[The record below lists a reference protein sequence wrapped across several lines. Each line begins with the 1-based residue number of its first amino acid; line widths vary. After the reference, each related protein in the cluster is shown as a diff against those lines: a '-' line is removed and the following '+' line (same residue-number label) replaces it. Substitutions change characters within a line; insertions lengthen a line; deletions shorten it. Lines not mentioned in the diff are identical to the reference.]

1 MRYLCLFA
9 MVLLFFS
16 CKPKKNN
23 DIVTIDFNQLQHQC
37 VKQLT
42 DVVVHD
48 IFAPPVASR
57 IYAYSNLAFYEAIRF
72 ENTQSTSIVAQ
83 LKGFA
88 KMPTIESSKKYSFPL
103 AATKAFFKTSTALIF
118 SKDSMRNAEVSF
130 LQSFKNQLD
139 DDVYENSLAL
149 GDSIASIILKRS
161 ATDNYKQTR
170 GMPKYS
176 VFKEE
181 GKWEQTP
188 PDYADAAEPNWDK
201 IKPLL
206 LDSVNQFKLPAPP
219 KYSVEKNSEYYKELM
234 ELYTTSKN
242 LTPSQDTIARYWDDN
257 PFVTQHEGH
266 LMYANKKTTPGGHW
280 QGITSI
286 LCKQQKLDAVATA
299 KTYAIMSCAILDA
312 FIACWHE
319 KYFYRTV
326 RPITVIQNKLDV
338 EWTSLLQTPPFP
350 EYSSGHSTI
359 SAAAA
364 TVLTKLIG
372 DSIAFYDTTE
382 MEYLGLQRSFSSV
395 MNAAKEVSESRLYGG
410 IHYRSA
416 LKNAFQQ
423 GIDIGNF
430 YVTKVK

>member
-1 MRYLCLFA
+1 MRYLLIICV
-9 MVLLFFS
+9 VLFS
-16 CKPKKNN
+16 CNPSKENTIILDYNN
-23 DIVTIDFNQLQHQC
+23 LQHQYL
-37 VKQLT
+37 KKLT
-42 DVVVHD
+42 NVIVHD

-57 IYAYSNLAFYEAIRF
+57 IYAYCNIAFYEAIHL
-72 ENTQSTSIVAQ
+72 EDTSTISITEQ
-83 LKGFA
+83 LKGFQ
-88 KMPTIESSKKYSFPL
+88 KMPSLEVGKEYNLYL
-103 AATKAFFKTSTALIF
+103 AATKAFFKTALALVF
-118 SKDSMRNAEVSF
+118 SKDSLLKEENQIEKAFKVSMD
-130 LQSFKNQLD
+130 KK
-139 DDVYENSLAL
+139 VYNNSIAL
-149 GDSIASIILKRS
+149 GDRIASIVLERS

-188 PDYADAAEPNWDK
+188 PDYADATEPHWNK

-219 KYSVEKNSEYYKELM
+219 KYNLEKGSEYYKELM
-234 ELYTTSKN
+234 ELYTISKN
-242 LTPSQDTIARYWDDN
+242 LIPLQDTIARYWDDN

-280 QGITSI
+280 EGIVSI
-286 LCKQQKLDAVATA
+286 LCKQQKINIITTA
-299 KTYAIMSCAILDA
+299 RIYAMMSCAILDA
-312 FIACWHE
+312 FVACWYE
-319 KYFYRTV
+319 KYLYRTV
-326 RPITVIQNKLDV
+326 RPITVIQNKIEV
-338 EWTSLLQTPPFP
+338 EWSSLLQTPPFP

-372 DSIAFYDTTE
+372 DSIAFNDTTE
-382 MEYLGLQRSFSSV
+382 MDYLGLQRSFSSI

-416 LKNAFQQ
+416 LKNGFQQ
-423 GIDIGNF
+423 GEKIGN
-430 YVTKVK
+430 YYLSKIK

>member
-1 MRYLCLFA
+1 MHYLCL
-9 MVLLFFS
+9 MILGLLFFS
-16 CKPKKNN
+16 CTSKKDRPAIAIDLNN
-23 DIVTIDFNQLQHQC
+23 LQHQC

-42 DVVVHD
+42 DVIVHD

-72 ENTQSTSIVAQ
+72 EDNQSSSIVAQ

-88 KMPTIESSKKYSFPL
+88 TIPTLVKNKKYDFSL

-118 SKDSMRNAEVSF
+118 SKDSMRKAETSF
-130 LQSFKNQLD
+130 LQSFKDQLTNE
-139 DDVYENSLAL
+139 VYENSLTL
-149 GDSIASIILKRS
+149 GDSIASVILQRS

-170 GMPKYS
+170 GMAKYS

-188 PDYADAAEPNWDK
+188 PDYADAAEPHWDK

-219 KYSVEKNSEYYKELM
+219 KYSLEKNSEYYKELM

-242 LTPSQDTIARYWDDN
+242 LTPLQDTIARYWDDN

-286 LCKQQKLDAVATA
+286 LCKQQKLSAVATA
-299 KTYAIMSCAILDA
+299 RTYAIMSCAILDA

-326 RPITVIQNKLDV
+326 RPITVIQSNIDV
-338 EWTSLLQTPPFP
+338 NWASLLQTPPFP

-364 TVLTKLIG
+364 TILTKLIG
-372 DSIAFYDTTE
+372 DSITFHDTTE
-382 MEYLGLQRSFSSV
+382 LEYLGLQRSFTSV
-395 MNAAKEVSESRLYGG
+395 NNAAEEVSVSRFYGG
-410 IHYRSA
+410 IHYKSA
-416 LKNAFQQ
+416 LANGFQQ
-423 GIDIGNF
+423 GKEIGKYYIDKI
-430 YVTKVK
+430 K